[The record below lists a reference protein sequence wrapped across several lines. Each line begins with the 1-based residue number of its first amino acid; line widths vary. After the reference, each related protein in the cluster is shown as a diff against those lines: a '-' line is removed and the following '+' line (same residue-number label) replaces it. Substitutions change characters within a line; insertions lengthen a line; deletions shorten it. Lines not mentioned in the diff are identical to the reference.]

1 MSSASDCP
9 DPSVLPS
16 FKSLPGLPSNISI
29 GFVPVARNG
38 SREAMASC
46 CAPSPVGTDDCNY
59 WCELQSDGP
68 DGFAS
73 CLVRHGMEKGIVGL
87 HTSDASGTTGPVI
100 RHSLA
105 RLAMCALLVASV
117 VHL

>member
-1 MSSASDCP
+1 MSSTSGCP
-9 DPSVLPS
+9 DPSTLPA
-16 FKSLPGLPSNISI
+16 FENLPGLPRNISI

-38 SREAMASC
+38 SHEAMASC
-46 CAPSPVGTDDCNY
+46 CAPSPVDTDDCNY
-59 WCELQSDGP
+59 WCELQRADT

-87 HTSDASGTTGPVI
+87 HTSGASGTSGPAV
-100 RHSLA
+100 RRGLA
-105 RLAMCALLVASV
+105 RIAVCALLVASV

>member
-1 MSSASDCP
+1 MSSASGCP
-9 DPSVLPS
+9 DPSVLPA
-16 FKSLPGLPSNISI
+16 FENLPGLPSNISI

-46 CAPSPVGTDDCNY
+46 CAPSPVGTSDCNY
-59 WCELQSDGP
+59 WCELPEAGL

-73 CLVRHGMEKGIVGL
+73 CLVRNGMEKGIVGV
-87 HTSDASGTTGPVI
+87 HTSGASGPAG
-100 RHSLA
+100 LA
-105 RLAMCALLVASV
+105 RLAVCALLVAGV